1 MSIVPAQS
9 SKKMPEELLLQINK
23 PARYIGEEWNVS
35 RKRFEDAAIK
45 FALSFPDLYEVGMSN
60 LGIRIIYGILNG
72 QPDIVCERFFSV
84 NDDMEEKLKSE
95 SKSIFSLE
103 SKKPLKDFDLV
114 GFSLGSELDYTNV
127 LRILDLGF
135 IPLRAA
141 ERDKSDP
148 LVIAGGAC
156 SMNPEPMHEFV
167 DCFLIGEVEES
178 ILEFIATY
186 REHKER
192 FRSGAMSKE
201 ELLILLAQVEGVYV
215 PSLYDVRYG
224 EDGCISEFKPRF
236 SGIPAEIKKRYCA
249 DLDQA
254 YFPVKWL
261 VPYIQVIHDRVPI
274 EIMRG
279 CPNRC
284 RFCQARSQ
292 YAPFRMRS
300 HKQIMDLAQCAY
312 KSSGYEEL
320 SLIGLS
326 VSDYP
331 GIDKVL
337 EDLNR
342 SFQGKGIS
350 LSLPSIKAK
359 AQVGNLSSI
368 IAKVKKTGLT
378 FAPEAGS
385 ERLRNMLA
393 KDFDEQGFFQ
403 ALEDAYRSGYQ
414 HVKLY
419 FMIGLPGEKESDLDA
434 IIDLSVRV
442 SESSRKAVGRPAQV
456 NISINTLIP
465 KPHTAFQWCGMDLED
480 SMKLK
485 QEYLRSRTKNKRL
498 KLSFHNRS
506 MSFLEAILSR
516 GDRRLSPVIFSAF
529 KNGAKFDAWGDHF
542 SIDKWMAAFSQAQ
555 VDPRRYLMEKHPKE
569 LLAWDF
575 IDAGV
580 DKEALRQDYNKIL
593 QYNGLGD
600 IL

>member
-1 MSIVPAQS
+1 
-9 SKKMPEELLLQINK
+9 
-23 PARYIGEEWNVS
+23 
-35 RKRFEDAAIK
+35 
-45 FALSFPDLYEVGMSN
+45 
-60 LGIRIIYGILNG
+60 
-72 QPDIVCERFFSV
+72 
-84 NDDMEEKLKSE
+84 
-95 SKSIFSLE
+95 
-103 SKKPLKDFDLV
+103 
-114 GFSLGSELDYTNV
+114 
-127 LRILDLGF
+127 
-135 IPLRAA
+135 
-141 ERDKSDP
+141 
-148 LVIAGGAC
+148 
-156 SMNPEPMHEFV
+156 
-167 DCFLIGEVEES
+167 
-178 ILEFIATY
+178 
-186 REHKER
+186 
-192 FRSGAMSKE
+192 
-201 ELLILLAQVEGVYV
+201 VEGVYV

-224 EDGCISEFKPRF
+224 EDGRISAFKPRF

-254 YFPVKWL
+254 YYPVEWL

-274 EIMRG
+274 EVMRG

-300 HKQIMDLAQCAY
+300 HKRIVELAQCAY
-312 KSSGYEEL
+312 KYSGYEEL

-331 GIDKVL
+331 GIDRVL

-393 KDFDEQGFFQ
+393 KDFNEQGFFQ
-403 ALEDAYRSGYQ
+403 ALDEAYRSGYQ

-485 QEYLRSRTKNKRL
+485 QDYLRSRTKNKRL

-542 SIDKWMAAFSQAQ
+542 SIDRWMEAFGQAQ
-555 VDPRRYLMEKHPKE
+555 VDPRIYLMEKHPKE
-569 LLAWDF
+569 LLPWDF

-580 DKEALRQDYNKIL
+580 DKEALLQEYNKIL
-593 QYNGLGD
+593 Q
-600 IL
+600 